1 MTKYVTIANDIE
13 RKVLSKKY
21 QYQLPSEHELA
32 EIYNTS
38 KVVISRAL
46 KVLAA
51 KDILH
56 VVQGSGIYV
65 KKKNAQFPDLVETPA
80 AEHDGFYHS
89 MKGKAT
95 ITSHV
100 VSFDIRKPDEDEC
113 EKLKIGASDD
123 IYDIIRQRLING
135 KAGKLEYTVMPV
147 KVIPGIT
154 DEVLHK
160 SIYHYI
166 RKDLHLEIGKAN
178 RVIVADKADAYD
190 KDYLDCQDGDAIL
203 AVHQLA
209 YLKDGRPFEVSETRD
224 RYDRA
229 GYILFEVNNS

>member
-1 MTKYVTIANDIE
+1 MTKYITIANDIE

-21 QYQLPSEHELA
+21 QYQLPNEHELA
-32 EIYNTS
+32 VMYDTS

-65 KKKNAQFPDLVETPA
+65 KKKNIQFPNMVETPA
-80 AEHDGFYHS
+80 TEHDGFYYS
-89 MKGKAT
+89 MRGKGT
-95 ITSHV
+95 ITSHI
-100 VSFDIRKPDEDEC
+100 VSFDIRNPDASEC
-113 EKLKIGASDD
+113 EKLKINTDD
-123 IYDIIRQRLING
+123 DVYDIIRQRLING
-135 KAGKLEYTVMPV
+135 KAAKLEYTVMPV
-147 KVIPGIT
+147 KVIPDLT
-154 DEVLHK
+154 KDVLHK
-160 SIYHYI
+160 SVYNYI
-166 RKDLHLEIGKAN
+166 RTSLHLGIGKAN

-190 KDYLDCQDGDAIL
+190 KDYLDCQEGDAIL

-209 YLKDGRPFEVSETRD
+209 YLKDGRPFEISETRD

-229 GYILFEVNNS
+229 GYILFEVNNN

>member
-32 EIYNTS
+32 VMYNTS

-80 AEHDGFYHS
+80 TEHDGFYHS

-100 VSFDIRKPDEDEC
+100 VSFDIRKPDADEC
-113 EKLKIGASDD
+113 EK
-123 IYDIIRQRLING
+123 
-135 KAGKLEYTVMPV
+135 
-147 KVIPGIT
+147 
-154 DEVLHK
+154 
-160 SIYHYI
+160 
-166 RKDLHLEIGKAN
+166 
-178 RVIVADKADAYD
+178 
-190 KDYLDCQDGDAIL
+190 
-203 AVHQLA
+203 
-209 YLKDGRPFEVSETRD
+209 
-224 RYDRA
+224 
-229 GYILFEVNNS
+229 